1 MKRDRLPL
9 RQKNLGQNSMEEKNL
24 GKISI
29 ETKNFESGFHW
40 DKKIWDKVP
49 DLELE
54 IFWKNFPMRQ
64 NFLRKVSIETK
75 YFGTGFLVLGHLSL
89 ESGGKGTISCWDKM
103 QLGQK
108 KLGQISVFFKFLGSK
123 YEGTKCFWDTFLRKD
138 FLWVSLL
145 WDRLPRDD
153 YQGPHY
159 RAPNKYDGFNLCRC
173 ISKERK
179 NVYAESE
186 KF

>member
-1 MKRDRLPL
+1 
-9 RQKNLGQNSMEEKNL
+9 MEEKNL

-49 DLELE
+49 VLELE

-75 YFGTGFLVLGHLSL
+75 YIGTGFLVLGHLSL

-145 WDRLPRDD
+145 WDKLPRDD

-159 RAPNKYDGFNLCRC
+159 RAPFNWSDMGVGCDGWQVHDRC
-173 ISKERK
+173 PALLAQPQVDDSHGTGSWVM
-179 NVYAESE
+179 NN
-186 KF
+186 

>member
-1 MKRDRLPL
+1 MK
-9 RQKNLGQNSMEEKNL
+9 EKKL

-64 NFLRKVSIETK
+64 NFLREVSIETK

-89 ESGGKGTISCWDKM
+89 ESGGIGTISCWDKM

-123 YEGTKCFWDTFLRKD
+123 YEGTKCFWDTFLRKN

-159 RAPNKYDGFNLCRC
+159 RAPYFCAMDLVLRNILPCLRVVAAR
-173 ISKERK
+173 SRVEW
-179 NVYAESE
+179 E
-186 KF
+186 

>member
-1 MKRDRLPL
+1 MK
-9 RQKNLGQNSMEEKNL
+9 EKNL

-29 ETKNFESGFHW
+29 ETENFESGFHW
-40 DKKIWDKVP
+40 DKKNWDKVP

-75 YFGTGFLVLGHLSL
+75 YIGTGFLVLGHLSL

-123 YEGTKCFWDTFLRKD
+123 YEGTKCFWDNFLRKN

-159 RAPNKYDGFNLCRC
+159 RAPLFW
-173 ISKERK
+173 
-179 NVYAESE
+179 SE
-186 KF
+186 IDICGIWT